1 MCISRPYNFSRWKPY
16 ISRKNSE
23 LLQPQKFPKMFYG
36 QDPYTLYPQK
46 QPALKT
52 PPMSLYADSA
62 IFRFPNA
69 PSGNML
75 EGDFLF
81 LHQYFNAMI
90 PSYPQPHQWLQF
102 AGSTLSPNMLLTQTE
117 PPLIC
122 TLNGFYEASRLPILR
137 SRRFLKNFTILC
149 IFRLTQSSPLC
160 YNKIKEPNKYYKFV
174 IAGPAGRRK

>member
-102 AGSTLSPNMLLTQTE
+102 AGSTLSPNILLIQTE

-122 TLNGFYEASRLPILR
+122 ALNGSYGVVLMQELR
-137 SRRFLKNFTILC
+137 SRILLKKLAIL
-149 IFRLTQSSPLC
+149 
-160 YNKIKEPNKYYKFV
+160 
-174 IAGPAGRRK
+174 